1 MRRCFDGLYFSYK
14 KPAAHKET
22 GIDFENQPTSDLAIW
37 QLLEEFHKSIV
48 RKFQKI
54 KVYASFKDNIWSAG
68 LADMQLIN
76 KWNQRI
82 RFFLCVIGVFNKYSW
97 VFLLKDKKGST
108 ITNAFQKNL
117 GRSRRN

>member
-54 KVYASFKDNIWSAG
+54 KVYASFKDKCWSCWYA
-68 LADMQLIN
+68 IN
-76 KWNQRI
+76 K
-82 RFFLCVIGVFNKYSW
+82 
-97 VFLLKDKKGST
+97 
-108 ITNAFQKNL
+108 
-117 GRSRRN
+117 